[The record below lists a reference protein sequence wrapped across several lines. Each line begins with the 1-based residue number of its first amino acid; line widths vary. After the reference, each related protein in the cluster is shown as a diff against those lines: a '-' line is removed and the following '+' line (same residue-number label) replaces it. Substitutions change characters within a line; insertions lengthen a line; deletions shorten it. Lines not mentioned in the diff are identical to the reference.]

1 MSTQNRF
8 LTRSLAYLLAGVAG
22 FVVVLATLPTPDITD
37 APTAGVHEENFAIVN
52 VTLFDGESFRRDQ
65 DLWIESGSVK
75 YFGRKLKLPDELPRL
90 DGRGLTLVPGLI
102 DGHVH
107 TFGETLSDALRFGV
121 TTVMDQ
127 ATHIAL
133 AQSKRPIRKTLA
145 PSTEADLFSAGM
157 PATAPNGHGTQFGFP
172 VEPVTTPTEAAE
184 WVRARI
190 SEGSDWIKIV
200 YEDGSA
206 YGVDI
211 PSLSGEIVAALVRDA
226 HNEGLLAVVHVST
239 LERALEATSFGADGL
254 LHVWDDAIIS
264 EEDARYMADAGIF
277 VVPTLSVVI
286 SDPDSVIS
294 DLVEN
299 TSDVGISPM
308 QRATLAN
315 PTLVHTRDGTDIA
328 LENVRRLHAA
338 GVRLVAGTDAP
349 NPGTASG
356 LSMHGELRFLRH
368 AGLES
373 AEVLASATSIAA
385 EAFGVSERGRLAE
398 GYRGDLLLVRGDL
411 EENLSHS
418 NKIAAVWK
426 NGYLVDLLTTA
437 STAQDVIVPAHE
449 GGLIADFEHGTQVK
463 YGTGWAVTT
472 DAMQGGSSN
481 ASYTVQNGVMVVNGE
496 ITQGFPFPWAGV
508 MWIAGEQS
516 MGSVDFPDREVIRFR
531 TRGDGRQYSV
541 MLFGTTNSV
550 NAPPPSV
557 KFAAEREWKEIE
569 IALADF
575 PTAEPHIIAALAFVA
590 EGPPGEFEFEL
601 DELGI
606 W

>member
-1 MSTQNRF
+1 MSTKDRF

-75 YFGRKLKLPDELPRL
+75 YFGRKLKLPGELPRL

-107 TFGETLSDALRFGV
+107 TFGETLNDALRFGV

-206 YGVDI
+206 YDVDI
-211 PSLSGEIVAALVRDA
+211 PSLSGEIVAALVRAA

-315 PTLVHTRDGTDIA
+315 PTLAHTRDGTDIG

-418 NKIAAVWK
+418 NRIAAVWK

-437 STAQDVIVPAHE
+437 STAQDGIVSAHE

-481 ASYTVQNGVMVVNGE
+481 ASYAVQNGVMVVKGE
-496 ITQGFPFPWAGV
+496 IAQGFPFPWAGV

-516 MGSVDFPDREVIRFR
+516 MGSVHFPDREVIRFR

-557 KFAAEREWKEIE
+557 KFAAEREWKEVE

-575 PTAEPHIIAALAFVA
+575 QTAEPHIIAALAFVA